1 MSHPWYG
8 LILKLFDGFQYA
20 TTAFWRERGV
30 CSAPLPITTG
40 SVSSPMGLGSD
51 SSPVGITLA
60 GVDTYLAD
68 SQQFA
73 LEFLCRLAPSGCYY
87 VMPSFRG
94 EENDPRHL
102 GQFMHSEAE
111 IPGKLDDVIA
121 VTEDYLVA
129 LARFY
134 LEELSPE
141 IEAAVGNIDHLER
154 LAEGTHPFRRT
165 TFEDAVAE
173 LRDCPGGVFEDPS
186 GEWRTITAE
195 GEQALMARLGEFT
208 WVTHFDA
215 LAVPFYQAVGKG
227 PSGREVAKNADL
239 LFGIGETV
247 GAGERHP
254 SAPEVRRALKRHH
267 VCEAEYSWYVRLREE
282 QPLQTAGFGMGVER
296 FLLWLLQHNDI
307 RDLMLLARANG
318 VNIVP

>member
-1 MSHPWYG
+1 
-8 LILKLFDGFQYA
+8 
-20 TTAFWRERGV
+20 
-30 CSAPLPITTG
+30 
-40 SVSSPMGLGSD
+40 MGLGSD
-51 SSPVGITLA
+51 SSPVSITLA

-73 LEFLCRLAPSGCYY
+73 LEFLCRLAPKGCYY

-94 EENDPRHL
+94 EQNDPRHL

-134 LEELSPE
+134 LEEFSFEL
-141 IEAAVGNIDHLER
+141 EAAVGDIGHIEL
-154 LAEGTHPFRRT
+154 LAAGTDPFRRVS
-165 TFEDAVAE
+165 FEDAVAE
-173 LRDCPGGVFEDPS
+173 LRDCPGGIVEDPS
-186 GEWRTITAE
+186 GEWRALTTE
-195 GEQALMARLGEFT
+195 GEQVLMARLGEFT

-215 LAVPFYQAVGKG
+215 LAVPFYQAVGEE
-227 PSGREVAKNADL
+227 PSGRNVAKNADL

-247 GAGERHP
+247 GAGERHS
-254 SAPEVRRALKRHH
+254 SASEVRRALTQHR
-267 VCEAEYSWYVRLREE
+267 VSEAEYSWYVRLRAEE
-282 QPLQTAGFGMGVER
+282 PLQTAGFGMGVER

-307 RDLMLLARANG
+307 RDVMLLARANG
-318 VNIVP
+318 MNIVP

>member
-8 LILKLFDGFQYA
+8 LILKLFDGFQHV
-20 TTAFWRERGV
+20 TNAFWRERGV
-30 CSAPLPITTG
+30 CSAPLPVTTG

-51 SSPVGITLA
+51 SSPVSITLA

-73 LEFLCRLAPSGCYY
+73 LEFLCRLTPNGCYY

-94 EENDPRHL
+94 ELNDSRHL

-121 VTEDYLVA
+121 ATEDYLVA

-134 LEELSPE
+134 LEDFAPE
-141 IEAAVGNIDHLER
+141 IEAAVGHIDHIEL
-154 LAEGTHPFRRT
+154 LATGTEAFRRV
-165 TFEDAVAE
+165 TFEDAVTE
-173 LRDCPGGVFEDPS
+173 LRDCPGGIFEDPS
-186 GEWRTITAE
+186 GGWRTITAE
-195 GEQALMARLGEFT
+195 GEQALMARFGEFT
-208 WVTHFDA
+208 WVTNFDA
-215 LAVPFYQAVGKG
+215 LAVPFYQAVGEDH
-227 PSGREVAKNADL
+227 SGRNVAKNADL

-254 SAPEVRRALKRHH
+254 SAAGVRCALKQHR
-267 VCEAEYSWYVRLREE
+267 VSEEEYSWYIRLREE
-282 QPLQTAGFGMGVER
+282 RPLQTAGFGMGVER

-307 RDLMLLARANG
+307 RDVMLLARANG